1 MYKLREY
8 QEDMVRIGVH
18 NLKNSDKPFIL
29 QAATGAG
36 KSLVIAAICHTL
48 DEPVLVLQPSKEL
61 LEQNYAKLKSY
72 GVEDVSIYSASVGQ
86 KEISKYTYA
95 TIGSIRKKPEE
106 FAHFKY
112 VILDE
117 CHMLN
122 PKSQVV
128 PGTKAKKYGM
138 LTKFLKDINCTRVCG
153 LTATPYRNVQKYFY
167 EGNNMYYTA
176 HLKMVNRINPFF
188 FKSVKYKIET
198 QDLID
203 MGYLVPILYRADKEV
218 NMLDLKIN
226 STGADFD
233 MESVEKFW
241 SDGRIKKMARII
253 QKIDEKCQRNLI
265 FCSSLRQAHTAQRM
279 LHEMGIKAEIVDGK
293 TPTKERTRLVE
304 GFKAGEFKHMIN
316 VGVFTT
322 GFDVP
327 ELDCIVIAR
336 PTMSL
341 ALYYQMVGRGVRL
354 DPARPDKKLRV
365 YDLAGVVEKLGR
377 VETIRVVTEE
387 GGFRDE
393 VWSEVGRMD
402 EGSLFKFLVKDKHKF
417 GIGEKK

>member
-1 MYKLREY
+1 MYKLRDY

-72 GVEDVSIYSASVGQ
+72 GVEDVAIYSASVGQ
-86 KEISKYTYA
+86 KEIAKYTYA

-122 PKSQVV
+122 PKN
-128 PGTKAKKYGM
+128 GEGM
-138 LTKFLKDINCTRVCG
+138 LTKFLKDIGCTKVCG

-176 HLKMVNRINPFF
+176 HLKMVNRIHPFF

-203 MGYLVPILYRADKEV
+203 MGYLSPILYRADKEV

-233 MESVEKFW
+233 LESVEQFW
-241 SDGRIKKMARII
+241 SDKRIEKMAHII

-265 FCSSLRQAHTAQRM
+265 FCSSLRQANTAHRM
-279 LHEMGIKAEIVDGK
+279 LNEMGIASEIVDGK
-293 TPTKERTRLVE
+293 TPTKERTKLVE
-304 GFKAGEFKHMIN
+304 GFKAGTFKHMIN

-377 VETIRVVTEE
+377 VETIRVVTED

-402 EGSLFKFLVKDKHKF
+402 EVPLFKFLVKNKPNFSRGK
-417 GIGEKK
+417 